1 MNWVKQNN
9 KKSYWGDPLS
19 MGRRILNILLAT
31 MGTGITNPSITVMQA
46 AGCISM
52 NTSGGLACA
61 QAQLFLSTYLD

>member
-1 MNWVKQNN
+1 
-9 KKSYWGDPLS
+9 